1 MRLALYIRQNKP
13 EGVQWVPKKLQ
24 NRSHSTQTETLADTA
39 NKKWYVN
46 VGG

>member
-1 MRLALYIRQNKP
+1 MRLALYIRQCKL

-24 NRSHSTQTETLADTA
+24 NRSHSMQTLADTT
-39 NKKWYVN
+39 NKKQNVN